1 MAFSP
6 EFLSLLFVRLRAKD
20 GSRNHACDGIEE
32 ERRDFVDLLF
42 PDNIQLALALA
53 NLCLVVKLEVFR
65 LALLFVEYRLD

>member
-1 MAFSP
+1 MD
-6 EFLSLLFVRLRAKD
+6 LLKLR
-20 GSRNHACDGIEE
+20 I
-32 ERRDFVDLLF
+32 FVDLLF